1 MNKITKEIFEYLEIK
16 PYDRFY
22 ILGQE
27 HAKYYIDENLSIWM
41 DCGDGRKVSSG
52 YTITGFIIGKTKFKK
67 IPQSA
72 LKRLDELSQDEYDD
86 VVEHCCSLYE
96 CKECPLR
103 PIDCSINTTTSYY
116 TNKEYYSDKTH
127 SILVDLSKVY
137 GDKKYED

>member
-1 MNKITKEIFEYLEIK
+1 MNKITKEVFEYLEIN

-22 ILGQE
+22 ILGNE

-41 DCGDGRKVSSG
+41 DCGDGRKINSG

-72 LKRLDELSQDEYDD
+72 LKRLDELSSEEYYD
-86 VVEHCCSLYE
+86 VVDYYCNT
-96 CKECPLR
+96 CKCDNCPLR
-103 PIDCSINTTTSYY
+103 PIECSVSTTTSYY
-116 TNKEYYSDKTH
+116 TNKEYYSDKAH
-127 SILVDLSKVY
+127 SILIDLSKVY